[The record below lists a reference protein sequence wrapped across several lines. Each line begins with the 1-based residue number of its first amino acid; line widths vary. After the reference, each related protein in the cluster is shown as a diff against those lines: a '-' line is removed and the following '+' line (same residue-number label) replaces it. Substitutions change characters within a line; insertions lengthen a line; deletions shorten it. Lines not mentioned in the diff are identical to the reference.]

1 MTKRIAIAATLLLL
15 SGIATAERDSIQI
28 MEEIYDLDAACD
40 AGECDMGKRREL
52 EIELFRVMA
61 AEIGGG

>member
-1 MTKRIAIAATLLLL
+1 MKRITAILCLLTGMA
-15 SGIATAERDSIQI
+15 SAERDSTQI
-28 MEEIYDLDAACD
+28 MEEIYDLDAQCD